1 MLASFEAVI
10 DADRAINDAADSHGD
25 GGAAAGGDNALV
37 GCGGAGS
44 WVRGVGTIDKPIFLV
59 GLRAPQGADQPL
71 VLGAVGGAEAPARS
85 PHPTPA
91 TGVSAEMLTTLPVLT
106 GQDFEFSQ
114 TEIRVRVGNYFFGIQ
129 CNVTPAEWP
138 VPFHLKVVRSIRRT
152 GSCTIVSDP
161 LRFRLCRGGVTVAD
175 AERMTIH
182 ERCY

>member
-1 MLASFEAVI
+1 MLERERQADVLASFEAVI

-59 GLRAPQGADQPL
+59 GLRAPQGDDQNL
-71 VLGAVGGAEAPARS
+71 VRGAVGGAEAPARS

-91 TGVSAEMLTTLPVLT
+91 AGVSAEMLTTLPVLT

-114 TEIRVRVGNYFFGIQ
+114 TEIRVRVG
-129 CNVTPAEWP
+129 E
-138 VPFHLKVVRSIRRT
+138 
-152 GSCTIVSDP
+152 
-161 LRFRLCRGGVTVAD
+161 TVALRLENVD
-175 AERMTIH
+175 PEYHQFDIDQNR
-182 ERCY
+182 